1 MTTPVTLARSSPES
15 GTIARIRDRRRADRR
30 RRLRVGGL
38 LAAVLLV
45 LTITSLI
52 VGAVPLSAADVVAAL
67 LGRPDAPTFIVSGL
81 RAPRAA
87 LAILVGAALGVA
99 GALLQAVVRNPLAS
113 PDIVGVTGGASAAA
127 VLAIAAG
134 ASGTLVSGSALVG
147 ALGAAAAVFLL
158 SGRGVSG
165 ARFVVIGIAVAFLAT
180 GVLGYALTRASLTGA
195 ASAFFWLVGS
205 VGSPS
210 ASDLTVLLVA
220 VGVATVLLVLGRRL
234 LSAQALDD
242 DSARSLGAHPV
253 GTRVGAIVLSSAL
266 AAIAVSLAGP
276 IAFVAFVSG
285 PVARRLRGSGPA
297 LGTAALVGAT
307 LVLGADL
314 VAQHLIP
321 GSLQPP
327 VGLIT
332 GAIGAPFLLWLLIRG
347 DSRKDTRQ

>member
-1 MTTPVTLARSSPES
+1 MTLGVTLDRGDPASA
-15 GTIARIRDRRRADRR
+15 TIARVQHRRRVDRRRGI
-30 RRLRVGGL
+30 LVGGTLAAAL
-38 LAAVLLV
+38 LALTAIALV
-45 LTITSLI
+45 
-52 VGAVPLSAADVVAAL
+52 VGAVPLSPAEVLAAL
-67 LGRPDAPTFIVSGL
+67 LGRPEAPTFIVTGL

-87 LAILVGAALGVA
+87 LAILVGAAFGLA
-99 GALLQAVVRNPLAS
+99 GALLQTVVRNPLAS

-180 GVLGYALTRASLTGA
+180 GVLGYALTRASLAGA
-195 ASAFFWLVGS
+195 ESAFFWLVGS

-210 ASDLTVLLVA
+210 AGDLAVLLSA
-220 VGVATVLLVLGRRL
+220 LGVAATALGLGRRL
-234 LSAQALDD
+234 LSAQALDE

-253 GTRVGAIVLSSAL
+253 GTRIGAIVLSSAL

-285 PVARRLRGSGPA
+285 PLTRRLRGSGPA

-321 GSLQPP
+321 GALQPP

-332 GAIGAPFLLWLLIRG
+332 GAIGAPFLLWLLLRG
-347 DSRKDTRQ
+347 DSRKDTLR